1 MSQTAARTLDLLEQ
15 IAGSSRPLKLM
26 ELAGAT
32 GIDKSTA
39 ARLLC
44 FLEDRALIQRQ
55 PVTKG
60 YGVGPGLLSLSAAA
74 MRSSDL
80 PELAGPD
87 LQSLRDETGE
97 TASLHLRVG
106 RQRVCVAGAES
117 RHEVCRVLSLGE
129 SLPLC
134 VGPSGKVMLAFLPDR
149 EIRSLITPAA
159 CGDRDE
165 LLRELQSIR
174 ARGAAAVIGDRTPG
188 VGALSVPVF
197 RAGAPVASISV
208 AGPADRWDLDAMRRG
223 EPRVRGVAERL
234 SAALGSASAA

>member
-1 MSQTAARTLDLLEQ
+1 VSQTAARTLDLLEQ

-197 RAGAPVASISV
+197 RAGAPVASISF

>member
-39 ARLLC
+39 ARLLG
-44 FLEDRALIQRQ
+44 FLEERALIQRQ
-55 PVTKG
+55 PATKG
-60 YGVGPGLLSLSAAA
+60 YDVGPGLLSLSVAA

-80 PELAGPD
+80 PETAGPH
-87 LQSLRDETGE
+87 LKSLRDETGE

-117 RHEVCRVLSLGE
+117 RHELCRVLSVGE

-159 CGDRDE
+159 CGDHDE
-165 LLRELQSIR
+165 LLRQLESIR
-174 ARGAAAVIGDRTPG
+174 ARGAMAVIGDRTPG

-197 RAGAPVASISV
+197 RAGTPVASISV
-208 AGPADRWDLDAMRRG
+208 AGPADRWDLDAMARG
-223 EPRVRGVAERL
+223 EPRIRAVAERL
-234 SAALGSASAA
+234 SAALGSAVAA

>member
-32 GIDKSTA
+32 GLDKSTA
-39 ARLLC
+39 ARLLG
-44 FLEDRALIQRQ
+44 FLEERSLIQRQ
-55 PVTKG
+55 PATKG

-80 PELAGPD
+80 PELAGPH
-87 LQSLRDETGE
+87 LQRLRDETGE

-117 RHEVCRVLSLGE
+117 RHEICRVLSLGE
-129 SLPLC
+129 RLPLC
-134 VGPSGKVMLAFLPDR
+134 VGPSGKVMLAFLSDR
-149 EIRSLITPAA
+149 EVRSLITPAA
-159 CGDRDE
+159 CGDHDE

-174 ARGAAAVIGDRTPG
+174 ARGATVVIGDRTPG

-208 AGPADRWDLDAMRRG
+208 AGPAYRWDLDAMGRA
-223 EPRVRGVAERL
+223 EPRVRAVADRL
-234 SAALGSASAA
+234 SAALGSGPAA

>member
-15 IAGSSRPLKLM
+15 VAASERPLKLM

-39 ARLLC
+39 ARLLG
-44 FLEDRALIQRQ
+44 FLEERALIQRQ
-55 PVTKG
+55 PASRE

-80 PELAGPD
+80 PELASPH
-87 LQSLRDETGE
+87 LKSLRDETGE

-106 RQRVCVAGAES
+106 RRRVCLAGAES

-149 EIRSLITPAA
+149 EIRSLIAPGA
-159 CGDRDE
+159 CGDHDE
-165 LLRELQSIR
+165 LLRQLESIR
-174 ARGAAAVIGDRTPG
+174 RRGAAAVIGDRTPG

-208 AGPADRWDLDAMRRG
+208 AGPADRWDLDAMRRA
-223 EPRVRGVAERL
+223 EPGVRAVAERL
-234 SAALGSASAA
+234 SAALGSGAAA